1 MFLSF
6 LQRIIP
12 RFEVELLVA
21 YVLKKDRAW
30 VVAHSD
36 TSLSLWHTCRLAV
49 AVFKRWYGYPIAYIT
64 QTKAFF
70 GLDFFVT
77 KATLVPRPDTEILV
91 EQALDHISNL
101 SSSFVFIDVGT
112 GSGCIPISIMHT
124 LASSTHIP
132 AVCYAIDISPKALA
146 VAMKNAEHHGVAM
159 TCIYGDLLEPLL
171 DGTIHTDPQQTLVIT
186 ANLPYITHKQWQ
198 EEPSIQKEPYTALVA
213 HDQGLAYYYQLLY
226 QLDYYYSQHK
236 NSVIALFEIDPDQTE
251 LLSRFIETIFQHVTI
266 TVTKDYAGHYRIITM
281 MLP

>member
-12 RFEVELLVA
+12 RFEVELLIA
-21 YVLKKDRAW
+21 HILQKERAW
-30 VVAHSD
+30 VVAHRD
-36 TSLSLWHTCRLAV
+36 TSLSFVQTYRLIIAV
-49 AVFKRWYGYPIAYIT
+49 IKRWYGYPIAYIT

-77 KATLVPRPDTEILV
+77 RHTLVPRPDTEVLV
-91 EQALDHISNL
+91 EQALCQISKITSPFL
-101 SSSFVFIDVGT
+101 LIDVGT

-124 LASSTHIP
+124 LVPLQTTPEA
-132 AVCYAIDISPKALA
+132 CYAIDISKKALI
-146 VAMKNAEHHGVAM
+146 VAKKNADQHGISM
-159 TCIYGDLLEPLL
+159 SCIHGNLLEPLL
-171 DGTIHTDPQQTLVIT
+171 DGTIQIQPRHTLVIT
-186 ANLPYITHKQWQ
+186 ANLPYITKKQWQ
-198 EEPSIQKEPYTALVA
+198 EELSIQKEPYNALVA

-251 LLSRFIETIFQHVTI
+251 VLSRFIETIFQHVTI